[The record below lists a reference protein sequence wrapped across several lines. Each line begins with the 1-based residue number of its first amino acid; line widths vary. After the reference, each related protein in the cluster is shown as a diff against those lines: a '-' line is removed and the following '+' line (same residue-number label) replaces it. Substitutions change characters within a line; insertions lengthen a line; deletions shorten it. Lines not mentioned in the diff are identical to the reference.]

1 MATAVSMSLSEIPRS
16 SKVTAGVTPHQNAQP
31 ILNVANEV
39 QYETQ
44 SFRFGDRGGRRMI
57 LMPSRTRKLRKASE
71 YLVSLSRMRHRLP
84 RRNPSSMSVRLR
96 ATCIIQDVPG

>member
-1 MATAVSMSLSEIPRS
+1 MSLSEIPRS

-44 SFRFGDRGGRRMI
+44 SFDSVEYIMRDVQWGWLIRYMHSTGASLFFIVIYLHMFRG
-57 LMPSRTRKLRKASE
+57 LMYDSYQSRANWYKSSTAS
-71 YLVSLSRMRHRLP
+71 S
-84 RRNPSSMSVRLR
+84 
-96 ATCIIQDVPG
+96 I